1 MPGLRIA
8 NTGGARHENEPHDRH
23 VENGHVPATLAAGL
37 SLASAASFARNDI
50 TYASPNGKTYNRTAP
65 RVLRQTYGFAAQQ
78 TPQYL
83 RFRDIYQS
91 DSLGRQSFPNPDRDF
106 DGPNTNNSF

>member
-1 MPGLRIA
+1 MKMNLTIV
-8 NTGGARHENEPHDRH
+8 TLKM
-23 VENGHVPATLAAGL
+23 VLSLPALAAGL

-106 DGPNTNNSF
+106 DGPNTNISNYFPAQKCED

>member
-1 MPGLRIA
+1 MKMNLMIVTLKMILSLSA
-8 NTGGARHENEPHDRH
+8 
-23 VENGHVPATLAAGL
+23 LAACL
-37 SLASAASFARNDI
+37 SVGSTTSFARNDA
-50 TYASPNGKTYNRTAP
+50 TYASPNGKAYNRNLP
-65 RVLRQTYGFAAQQ
+65 RILRHTYGSAAHQ

-91 DSLGRQSFPNPDRDF
+91 DSLGRQSFPHPDRDF

>member
-1 MPGLRIA
+1 MKMNLTIV
-8 NTGGARHENEPHDRH
+8 TSKM
-23 VENGHVPATLAAGL
+23 LLSLSIFAAGL
-37 SLASAASFARNDI
+37 SLASAASFVPNDP
-50 TYASPNGKTYNRTAP
+50 TYASPNGKTYRRALP
-65 RVLRQTYGFAAQQ
+65 RILRQTYGFVAHQ